1 MTDCRE
7 QSWLFQDLG
16 NRKVEVDFGGGY
28 LSSDGGGLIL
38 RELER
43 HSGLL
48 RDFSGCFVDYRD
60 QRYVEHSVQELVSQR
75 IHGLVLGYEDLNDH
89 DHLRLDPI
97 HGLIAGKSDPLGQD
111 RILERDK
118 GKALAAHSTL
128 NRLEL
133 SAEAIDAR
141 YHKIQAQPDE
151 IEPLLIKRG
160 VKAIPR
166 KSAEIV
172 LDFDATDD
180 PLHGSQQGAYFHGYY
195 RHYCYLP
202 LYCFCGNIPLFAKL
216 RDCKRDASD
225 GTVEALQKI
234 VPAIRQRFGKKVRII
249 VRADSG
255 FAREAIMAWCEEN
268 HVFYCLGLARND
280 RLTELLKTDFEAL
293 RAQIKETKVETPCR
307 SFTEFEYS
315 TLDSWTKARRV
326 IGKAEIL
333 SQGDNPRFIVTNL
346 PKDGWATRTQAARFE
361 AAALYEKFYCA
372 RGDMENRIKEQQMDL
387 FADRTST
394 HWLASNQLRLWFSA
408 IAHLIMSTLQ
418 AGVLKGTE
426 LESAS
431 IGQIRL
437 RLFKI
442 AARLK
447 TSARRIHIE
456 LCSAYPLKAL
466 FSLVHQRLSALGSP
480 A

>member
-1 MTDCRE
+1 MTECNE
-7 QSWLFQDLG
+7 QGLLFQDLDG
-16 NRKVEVDFGGGY
+16 RKVVVDFSGGY

-48 RDFSGCFVDYRD
+48 KDFASGFIDYRD
-60 QRYVEHSVQELVSQR
+60 QRYIEHRVVELISQR

-89 DHLRLDPI
+89 DHLRRDPL
-97 HGLIAGKSDPLGQD
+97 HALICGESDPFGGD
-111 RILERDK
+111 RLLERDK

-133 SAEAIDAR
+133 SAQAIDQR
-141 YHKIQAQPDE
+141 YHKIQAQPDQ
-151 IEPLLIKRG
+151 IEELLIQRG
-160 VKAIPR
+160 VKAIAR

-180 PLHGSQQGAYFHGYY
+180 PLHGKQEGAYFHGFY
-195 RHYCYLP
+195 RAYCYLP

-216 RDCKRDASD
+216 RDCKRDASE

-234 VPAIRQRFGKKVRII
+234 VPAIRQRFGRKVRII
-249 VRADSG
+249 VRGDSG
-255 FAREAIMAWCEEN
+255 FAREAIMAWCEE
-268 HVFYCLGLARND
+268 HQVFYCFGLARND
-280 RLTELLKTDFEAL
+280 RLAEQLGSSFERL
-293 RAQIKETKVETPCR
+293 RTQIKEAKVQSPCR

-315 TLDSWTKARRV
+315 TLNSWTKARRV

-333 SQGDNPRFIVTNL
+333 AQGDNPRFIVTNL
-346 PKDGWATRTQAARFE
+346 PKEGWSDAVQASRFE
-361 AAALYEKFYCA
+361 PAALYEKFYCA
-372 RGDMENRIKEQQMDL
+372 RGDMENRIKEQQLDL

-394 HWLASNQLRLWFSA
+394 HWLTSNQLRLWFSVL
-408 IAHLIMSTLQ
+408 AHLIRSTLQ
-418 AGVLKGTE
+418 AEVLKGTE
-426 LESAS
+426 LEGAS
-431 IGQIRL
+431 VGQIRL

-442 AARLK
+442 AARL
-447 TSARRIHIE
+447 TVSVRRIHIE

-466 FSLVHQRLSALGSP
+466 FGLVHQRLGALRTP

>member
-1 MTDCRE
+1 
-7 QSWLFQDLG
+7 
-16 NRKVEVDFGGGY
+16 
-28 LSSDGGGLIL
+28 L

-111 RILERDK
+111 RILESDK

-133 SAEAIDAR
+133 SAE
-141 YHKIQAQPDE
+141 E
-151 IEPLLIKRG
+151 IEQLLIQRG

-180 PLHGSQQGAYFHGYY
+180 PLHGGQQGAYFHGYY
-195 RHYCYLP
+195 RDYCYLP

-268 HVFYCLGLARND
+268 NVFYCLGLARND
-280 RLTELLKTDFEAL
+280 RLTELLRADFEAL

-307 SFTEFEYS
+307 RFTEFEYS
-315 TLDSWTKARRV
+315 TLNSWTKARRV

-346 PKDGWATRTQAARFE
+346 PKDGWATRAQAARFV

-408 IAHLIMSTLQ
+408 LAHLIMSTLQ

-426 LESAS
+426 LEGAS

-447 TSARRIHIE
+447 ASTRRIHIE